1 MTLSWLCPNAM
12 TGIGGPKHD
21 ATAERTAPGEWRI
34 RCSCGYQARASS
46 GEVAEAERRAAN
58 RPEIPEGSP

>member
-1 MTLSWLCPNAM
+1 M
-12 TGIGGPKHD
+12 TGIGGRKHD

-46 GEVAEAERRAAN
+46 GEVVEAERRASAEAE
-58 RPEIPEGSP
+58 R

>member
-12 TGIGGPKHD
+12 TGIGGSKHD
-21 ATAERTAPGEWRI
+21 AAAERTGLGEWRI

-46 GEVAEAERRAAN
+46 GEIIEAERRASA
-58 RPEIPEGSP
+58 EVEQ

>member
-1 MTLSWLCPNAM
+1 MTWLCPNAM